1 MVIPPQAKTLRRPL
15 RRSDLTVH
23 ELDGEALLFDAVSG
37 DTHRLNGTALFIWRE
52 CDGRKD
58 ARQVAERVAKAYDIS
73 LDSAVE
79 HVERIFNEFDDRHLF
94 IDGAEAVQRGGDA

>member
-1 MVIPPQAKTLRRPL
+1 MIPSQAKTLSRPL

-23 ELDGEALLFDAVSG
+23 ELDGEALVFDAASG

-52 CDGRKD
+52 CDGRHD
-58 ARQVAERVAKAYDIS
+58 VRQVAERMAKTYDVS

-79 HVERIFNEFDDRHLF
+79 HVERMFNQFDDLHLF
-94 IDGAEAVQRGGDA
+94 VDSTEPMQKSWDT

>member
-1 MVIPPQAKTLRRPL
+1 MIPPQAKTLRRPL

-52 CDGRKD
+52 CDGRQD
-58 ARQVAERVAKAYDIS
+58 AHQVAERLAEVYDVS
-73 LDSAVE
+73 PESGVE
-79 HVERIFNEFDDRHLF
+79 HVEQMFNKLNDRHLF
-94 IDGAEAVQRGGDA
+94 VDGVEAVQRGGDA